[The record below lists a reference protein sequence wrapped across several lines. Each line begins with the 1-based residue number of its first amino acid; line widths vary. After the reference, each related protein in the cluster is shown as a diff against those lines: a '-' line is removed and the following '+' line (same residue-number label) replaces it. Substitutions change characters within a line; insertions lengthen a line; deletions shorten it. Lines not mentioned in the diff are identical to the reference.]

1 MVQTRCEFPAL
12 EEISSTQ
19 SDLYRRGKDITKRIS
34 FLTKKPVYYYLY
46 RVGGVDK
53 ASELERKCPSCN
65 SDWKLDEPWFG
76 LFDFRCEPCGLVSN
90 VSWDFQ

>member
-1 MVQTRCEFPAL
+1 MGYSAKP
-12 EEISSTQ
+12 S
-19 SDLYRRGKDITKRIS
+19 RRGKDITKRIS

-65 SDWKLDEPWFG
+65 GDWKLDEPWFG